1 MFSFSMSNRSREF
14 SWKWVFLA
22 FCIFVAAESV
32 IGAFLGDY
40 ILGRHVSHNLRFLIQ
55 GLCNV
60 GAYFVGGLIIGII
73 SPGIRIWEPAVAA
86 FLAVACT
93 LSLTVFSPYS
103 FLAFSTNKLL
113 IGGVIAFGMGLSG
126 ATLGERMVGNKIE

>member
-1 MFSFSMSNRSREF
+1 MSNAKREF

-22 FCIFVAAESV
+22 FCIFVGTESV
-32 IGAFLGDY
+32 LGAFIGDY
-40 ILGRHVSHNLRFLIQ
+40 ILSQHVSHSLRFLVQ

-60 GAYFVGGLIIGII
+60 GAYFVGGFVIGVI

-93 LSLTVFSPYS
+93 LMLTVFSPFS

-113 IGGVIAFGMGLSG
+113 IGGVIAFLMGMSG
-126 ATLGERMVGNKIE
+126 ATLGERLVGNRVD